1 MNNSIERRKQAK
13 WTFHRIPLETH
24 HPRAFL
30 KKKKSHYF
38 LRFFLFFSFLF
49 SLGFYISIVQVG
61 SIVLDTNRI
70 EIPPWE
76 TLSTLIDNKP
86 FKDKVAPWRYRYY
99 LRFIADVPSVVKSWI
114 YPVDKTATIS
124 EFITKTL
131 SASKPIEA
139 ANITILPGWNIYDI
153 DAYLT
158 KRWYIA
164 SWDLISS
171 QANLALLFSAKYPFL
186 RGMDSL
192 EGFLYPDTHE
202 IADGS
207 ALETIVMKLLEGFH
221 KKIYQN
227 LSDAEK
233 KTVQKDI
240 ILASILQKEERN
252 PANYIKVAS
261 VLKTRLKNNIALWAD
276 ATTCYAYKIT
286 SSECTPNFI
295 GSHIREINEYN
306 TRTLRWLPRWPISN
320 VTADIYRASLD
331 ASDKSEYLYYLH
343 DNDWVLRLSR
353 NLEEH
358 NAKVQQYLR

>member
-13 WTFHRIPLETH
+13 WTFHRTPLDH
-24 HPRAFL
+24 HSSRGFHNGYTFPRFL
-30 KKKKSHYF
+30 LFIF
-38 LRFFLFFSFLF
+38 LATILFFIGL
-49 SLGFYISIVQVG
+49 YISVVRVG
-61 SIVLDTNRI
+61 SIVLDTTRI
-70 EIPPWE
+70 EIPPGE
-76 TLSTLIDNKP
+76 TLSTLINNKP

-99 LRFIADVPSVVKSWI
+99 LRFVADVPNVVKSWI
-114 YPVDKTATIS
+114 YWVDKTITIS
-124 EFITKTL
+124 DFITKTL
-131 SASKPIEA
+131 SSVKPIEA

-153 DAYLT
+153 DAYLA
-158 KRWYIA
+158 KKWYIV
-164 SWDLISS
+164 SWDLIWS
-171 QANLALLFSAKYPFL
+171 QSNLVLLFSAKYPFL
-186 RGMDSL
+186 RGIDSL

-202 IADGS
+202 IADGA
-207 ALETIVMKLLEGFH
+207 ALETIVMKLLDGFD

-276 ATTCYAYKIT
+276 ATTCYAYKIP
-286 SSECTPNFI
+286 SSKCTPDFI
-295 GSHIREINEYN
+295 GDHIRETNDYN
-306 TRTLRWLPRWPISN
+306 TRILRWLPRWPISN

-331 ASDKSEYLYYLH
+331 ASDDSQYWYYLH
-343 DNDWVLRLSR
+343 DNNWVLRLSR